1 MIEYKAQNGFLKSKN
16 EGSSA
21 GQWEAQLRK
30 GCLEM
35 AILASLT
42 QGRRY
47 GLEILRSLDGTAS
60 LALAEGTL
68 YLILNRLKGDG
79 LVESEWI
86 DAGTGHPRKYY
97 WLTQAGH
104 ERIRMMA
111 KFWAKFSA
119 DLNALLDPAR
129 SSMKEDIRDDK

>member
-1 MIEYKAQNGFLKSKN
+1 
-16 EGSSA
+16 
-21 GQWEAQLRK
+21 
-30 GCLEM
+30 M
-35 AILASLT
+35 AILATLM

-104 ERIRMMA
+104 ERIRAMA

-119 DLNALLDPAR
+119 DLNALMDPAR
-129 SSMKEDIRDDK
+129 ISMKENIRDDE